1 MELEKLLTFEIKDKK
16 LLFRTIVE
24 SDVTED
30 YVTGLREQAEYIEN
44 IPNNINISNQKEY
57 VNNTNFSEYNTI
69 CGLFLD
75 EVLVGTA
82 GVQLS
87 LSDSF
92 LKNIDIQVAMLATVG
107 IFIFNKSYRG
117 MGLGKILVWAST
129 YLFHECTRIE
139 WFGAGMA
146 KENIP
151 SLKSFLSCGFQKVYE
166 DYEVCKTLLNQSN
179 LVTPSFIHGV
189 KLI

>member
-1 MELEKLLTFEIKDKK
+1 MELEKFLTFEIKGKK

-24 SDVTED
+24 SDVMED
-30 YVTGLREQAEYIEN
+30 YVTGLREQTEYIEN
-44 IPNNINISNQKEY
+44 IPNNINMSYQKNY
-57 VNNTNFSEYNTI
+57 VNNKIISKDDTI

-75 EVLVGTA
+75 NVLVGTA

-92 LKNIDIQVAMLATVG
+92 LKNINTQVTKLATIG
-107 IFIFNKSYRG
+107 IFIFNKSCRG
-117 MGLGKILVWAST
+117 MGLGKTLVWAST

-146 KENIP
+146 RDNIP
-151 SLKSFLSCGFQKVYE
+151 SSKSFLSCGYKE
-166 DYEVCKTLLNQSN
+166 IIAKEKAN
-179 LVTPSFIHGV
+179 
-189 KLI
+189 